1 MRIPIENVEMQ
12 QLSFLW
18 YPFVPFGVPTVFQ
31 GQTGYG
37 KTTIIAKIAAEL
49 SHGIYPPR
57 LRHGAVK
64 GRGFLTEWQMEA
76 IDYMLNNAPERD
88 VDDAEIEPRH
98 GDGSNVL
105 TGMSKDAMLIPQ
117 GR

>member
-12 QLSFLW
+12 QLSFLL

-31 GQTGYG
+31 GQAGYG
-37 KTTIIAKIAAEL
+37 KTTIISKITAEL

-76 IDYMLNNAPERD
+76 IDYMLDNAPERG
-88 VDDAEIEPRH
+88 VDDVEIEPVMF
-98 GDGSNVL
+98 N
-105 TGMSKDAMLIPQ
+105 GMEIDHSEQL
-117 GR
+117 